1 MIYIYRIEPKPY
13 VTVEYEGDIVGS
25 AKKDGNTKAFIIDD
39 KRAILEYEGEIKEIT
54 EKFSKEGVT
63 INIIP
68 NLTEHEF
75 FALPQ
80 GTFATI
86 EYQGDAIGAA
96 KNIPNAKITLLDK
109 KRAILSVVGDAD
121 DIQDVV
127 NQLSDV
133 ILYSVQTVLHTTC
146 DISPIEAAGAT
157 IFHNSVYLPLDGN
170 GVVVGI
176 VDTGIDYLNEEF
188 INEDGTSRVLAIWDQ
203 INDTGKQPPD
213 SFGGSEYSNEDINRA
228 IQAKKNGEDPYKIV
242 PSKDTDGHGT
252 SMASIIGARGVNPDI
267 IGVAPSC
274 DLAIVK
280 LYFAPDTIRDDFGV
294 YGNRVAFSTSVV
306 FSGIKYLYEL
316 GIRLKKPMVIFV
328 GVGANIGPHN
338 GLSFIERYIDE
349 ISKVR
354 GIAAIVPT
362 GNQGNS
368 ETHVSGKIIKKG
380 DTKNIE
386 LKIGKGQINIK
397 FEIWISKPDKFA
409 LSIISP
415 SGEIIERIPPT
426 LEKRVEVKFLYESTK
441 IYVEYSIP
449 EVLTGE
455 ERITIK
461 GRNMREGI
469 WIFKLIG
476 ELVISG
482 EYDAYLIQRELLA
495 PETKFLNS
503 EPYETLTIPSTS
515 SYAIAVGFYNQ
526 NNNSVVAQS
535 GKGYTRDNRIKP
547 DLVAG
552 GINAMAA
559 TIGGATRMI
568 SGCSVATAI
577 VAGCS
582 ALIFQ
587 WGIINGNDTNL
598 YSTKLKTY
606 LIGGTIKREGDIYP
620 NRDFGYGI
628 LNMKGIFD
636 NIRLKPTNFISRNYR
651 DEEMIKYEIEYYIGK
666 LFIRLPL

>member
-1 MIYIYRIEPKPY
+1 MKPY
-13 VTVEYEGDIVGS
+13 VTVEYNGDISG
-25 AKKDGNTKAFIIDD
+25 ATKKIGNAKAFIIDENH
-39 KRAILEYEGEIKEIT
+39 AILVYQGDIKEVAD
-54 EKFSKEGVT
+54 KLFKEGVS
-63 INIIP
+63 IKIIP
-68 NLTEHEF
+68 NLTDQQF

-80 GTFATI
+80 ATFATI
-86 EYQGDAIGAA
+86 EYQGDVISAV
-96 KNIPNAKITLLDK
+96 KNIPNARVIILDK
-109 KRAILSVVGDAD
+109 KRAILTVVGNAD

-133 ILYSVQTVLHTTC
+133 LLYSVQTVLHTTC
-146 DISPIEAAGAT
+146 DISPIEASGAT
-157 IFHNSVYLPLDGN
+157 TFHNSVYLPLDGR
-170 GVVVGI
+170 GVTVGI

-188 INEDGTSRVLAIWDQ
+188 INEDGTSRIVALWDQ
-203 INDTGKQPPD
+203 ILNTGKKPED

-228 IQAKKNGEDPYKIV
+228 IQAKRNGEDPYKIV

-267 IGVAPSC
+267 IGVAPRC
-274 DLAIVK
+274 ALAIVK
-280 LYFAPDTIRDDFGV
+280 LYDAPNTVRDDFGV
-294 YGNRVAFSTSVV
+294 YGDRVAYSTSVT

-316 GIRLKKPMVIFV
+316 GIKLKTPIVIFV

-386 LKIGKGQINIK
+386 IKIGKEQINIK

-426 LEKRVEVKFLYESTK
+426 LEKRVEVKFLYEST
-441 IYVEYSIP
+441 ILYVEYSIP

-482 EYDAYLIQRELLA
+482 EYDSYLIQRELLA

-503 EPYETLTIPSTS
+503 DPYETLTIPSTS
-515 SYAIAVGFYNQ
+515 AYAITVGFYNQ
-526 NNNSVVAQS
+526 NNNSVVAES

-636 NIRLKPTNFISRNYR
+636 NIRLKLSNFESNNIVSKKRLLN
-651 DEEMIKYEIEYYIGK
+651 EEEYYIDN
-666 LFIRLPL
+666 LFIRIPKL